1 MANIFDYL
9 DWRADVPF
17 SAAPFNEVDNLI
29 LAKLAYTDFSGIV
42 PSNGIKV
49 KLSDASRLFFSQHT
63 HEEIRANTSFT
74 AKAPLLM
81 EKMTEGLRFG
91 SMTLRNYVEESGD
104 GFQFSAVTFGL
115 ADRTEYVAFRG
126 TDGTVAGWKE
136 DFNFSFMD
144 ETEGQRLAVQ
154 YLNGIKGKV
163 RVGGHSKG
171 GNLAEYASAFC
182 NDQDRILEVYSND
195 GPGFQEEVIQRAE
208 FKRILPKVKKI
219 IPDSAIIG
227 LLFSGGEDYVVVK
240 SKALGIMQ
248 HDGFTWQVNRNGFVN
263 ATLSEMSRMAQ
274 RTIGSLLDKIEDEDM
289 QTFTDLVFYVIESTG
304 QDRFSS
310 MNADK
315 RKTAESIM
323 NTLWRLPK
331 EKQQE
336 WFKLIGKLGLGS
348 GQMISGF
355 LSGLVKPKQ

>member
-1 MANIFDYL
+1 
-9 DWRADVPF
+9 
-17 SAAPFNEVDNLI
+17 
-29 LAKLAYTDFSGIV
+29 
-42 PSNGIKV
+42 
-49 KLSDASRLFFSQHT
+49 
-63 HEEIRANTSFT
+63 
-74 AKAPLLM
+74 
-81 EKMTEGLRFG
+81 
-91 SMTLRNYVEESGD
+91 
-104 GFQFSAVTFGL
+104 
-115 ADRTEYVAFRG
+115 
-126 TDGTVAGWKE
+126 
-136 DFNFSFMD
+136 MD

-154 YLNGIKGKV
+154 YLNRIKGKV

-182 NDQDRILEVYSND
+182 NDQDQILAVYSND
-195 GPGFQEEVIQRAE
+195 GPGFQEEVIQREE
-208 FKRILPKVKKI
+208 FQRILPRVKKI
-219 IPDSAIIG
+219 MPDSSIIG

-240 SKALGIMQ
+240 SKAFGIMQ
-248 HDGFTWQVNRNGFVN
+248 HDGFTWLVNRNSFVN
-263 ATLSEMSRMAQ
+263 APLSEKSRMAQ
-274 RTIGSLLDKIEDEDM
+274 KTIGSLLDKIEDEDM
-289 QTFTDLVFYVIESTG
+289 QMFTDLVFYVIESTG

-348 GQMISGF
+348 SQMISGF